1 MGGATS
7 RRRGHD
13 YERALAAW
21 LRSKGVRA
29 ITSRDQNGGRQEG
42 SDLIS
47 DLPVCVECKDVTK
60 WDVSGWLSQA
70 RRDAKGDPASVWVKK
85 RGSGDPGESYVI
97 MQADEFVALVRPD
110 TTF

>member
-1 MGGATS
+1 MSGASS
-7 RRRGHD
+7 RRKGHE
-13 YERALAAW
+13 YERAVSRW
-21 LRSKGVRA
+21 LRDKGIRA
-29 ITSRDQNGGRQEG
+29 HTSRELSGGMQSG
-42 SDLIS
+42 SDIIS

-97 MQADEFVALVRPD
+97 MQASEFVALVRPD

>member
-1 MGGATS
+1 MSGASS

-42 SDLIS
+42 SDLIT
-47 DLPVCVECKDVTK
+47 DLPVCVEAKCDKSFNF
-60 WDVSGWLSQA
+60 SGWLAQA
-70 RRDAKGDPASVWVKK
+70 RRDAGGDLAAVFVKRPGK
-85 RGSGDPGESYVI
+85 ADPGESYVV
-97 MQADEFVALVRPD
+97 MPADEFVALVRPD
-110 TTF
+110 VEF

>member
-7 RRRGHD
+7 RRRGHQF
-13 YERALAAW
+13 ERDLAVW

-29 ITSRDQNGGRQEG
+29 QTARELSGGMQAG
-42 SDLIS
+42 SDLIT
-47 DLPVCVECKDVTK
+47 DLPVTCELKNHAK
-60 WDVSGWLSQA
+60 WDVSAWLAQA
-70 RRDAKGDPASVWVKK
+70 RRDAAGDPAALFIK
-85 RGSGDPGESYVI
+85 RRGTADPGESYVI